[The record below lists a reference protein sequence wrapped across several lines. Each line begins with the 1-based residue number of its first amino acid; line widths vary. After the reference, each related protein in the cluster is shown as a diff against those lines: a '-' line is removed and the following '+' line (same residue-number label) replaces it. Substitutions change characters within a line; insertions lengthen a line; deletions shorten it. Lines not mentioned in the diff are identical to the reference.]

1 MSPGRTKP
9 RGAGNTRHTR
19 AFQSFSLGIR
29 SRRHVFFSEC
39 GPLICRDQRRH
50 SSHYATAARS
60 RPRRPRSCNHCR
72 CARKIDWWCFGA
84 SPHPHGARRD
94 ARSRPSAGARRAGT
108 VASIGA
114 GVGLLSALALSR
126 LFTSLL
132 FRVSPT
138 DPIALGGACVVLL
151 GTATVAAYLPARRAT
166 LIDPVQALRAD

>member
-1 MSPGRTKP
+1 
-9 RGAGNTRHTR
+9 
-19 AFQSFSLGIR
+19 
-29 SRRHVFFSEC
+29 
-39 GPLICRDQRRH
+39 
-50 SSHYATAARS
+50 
-60 RPRRPRSCNHCR
+60 
-72 CARKIDWWCFGA
+72 
-84 SPHPHGARRD
+84 
-94 ARSRPSAGARRAGT
+94 